1 MYICMR
7 VNPDDIEKLR
17 TQIALRTVSSSLNY
31 SQIGEKSGVHPSQVS
46 RICRGEFKTLSQN
59 VVRICSTLG
68 LSITGFIDAER
79 ADPAAARLI
88 SGVMAVWKG
97 TEADAERIVAFL
109 DQLGELREP
118 AT

>member
-1 MYICMR
+1 MP
-7 VNPDDIEKLR
+7 VNPEDIEKLR
-17 TQIALRTVSSSLNY
+17 TEIALRTAESSLNY
-31 SQIGEKSGVHPSQVS
+31 SQIAAKSGVHASHVS

-59 VVRICSTLG
+59 VVRVCSTLG
-68 LSITGFIDAER
+68 FSIAGFIDAER

-118 AT
+118 LS